1 MTEKVIKNQ
10 KTSLAVSND
19 IASLDLAQV
28 KKEIK
33 AILKADVFTKF
44 SDLIAQYA
52 KLTSLAFSAENQNQN
67 QKMAFSDFKALL
79 LGELIT
85 ERIPYANVEK
95 KTYMTLDSILNT
107 AKKDAKFASTNATLV
122 KQCKAIR
129 NALDSFDT
137 DSLFKKQAKGGKPK
151 QNKVKDYKDTHKD
164 TLNALIE
171 HLAGGELDSIAKVL
185 ASLLDDA
192 QRKALAEILL
202 K

>member
-10 KTSLAVSND
+10 KTSLTMSND
-19 IASLDLAQV
+19 ITSLDLAQV

-52 KLTSLAFSAENQNQN
+52 KLTSLAFSAENQNQ
-67 QKMAFSDFKALL
+67 KMAYSDFKALL

-95 KTYMTLDSILNT
+95 KTYMTLDSILNN

-185 ASLLDDA
+185 ANLLDDA

>member
-10 KTSLAVSND
+10 KTSLTMSND
-19 IASLDLAQV
+19 ITSLDLAQV

-52 KLTSLAFSAENQNQN
+52 KLTSLAFSAENQN

-185 ASLLDDA
+185 ANLLDDA